1 MYELSVFQQGGVD
14 VIDSRSV
21 AEAIEKPHNDL
32 TKSIRN
38 YAEIIGKAAERKSAP
53 SENPYESNERNFAP
67 VENSNE
73 SNFGLVEKS
82 TEPKFGLSGNPT
94 AGNFSLSDFFI
105 PHTYTDSTGR
115 TLPCYLL
122 TKKGCDMV
130 ANKMTGEKGVL
141 FTAAYVTAFEKMRQ
155 QTQKPMTANE
165 MFAMQAQIN
174 LESERKLAALE
185 GKVEKTSNAVMTA
198 LNTFAA
204 PPTDEERWRDE
215 MNRRV
220 RAMCEEYGLNYHTT
234 IGDMYAQLEDRARV
248 NLSARQKNLR
258 ERMRL
263 GGAKY
268 AQREAVSKL
277 VVISQDAKLRCIYET
292 IVREKQAQ
300 LAASRLRAI

>member
-1 MYELSVFQQGGVD
+1 M
-14 VIDSRSV
+14 
-21 AEAIEKPHNDL
+21 NDL
-32 TKSIRN
+32 LTISNGQPTASSRDI
-38 YAEIIGKAAERKSAP
+38 AEHFGKRHDHVLRDIETLGKDLP
-53 SENPYESNERNFAP
+53 
-67 VENSNE
+67 
-73 SNFGLVEKS
+73 NFGEMFFD
-82 TEPKFGLSGNPT
+82 TEIPDSYGRPQRAYLMNRDGFTLLAMGFTGKEALEWKIKYINAFNAMEQELRNP
-94 AGNFSLSDFFI
+94 
-105 PHTYTDSTGR
+105 
-115 TLPCYLL
+115 
-122 TKKGCDMV
+122 
-130 ANKMTGEKGVL
+130 
-141 FTAAYVTAFEKMRQ
+141 
-155 QTQKPMTANE
+155 KPMTTNE